1 MTTSGDQ
8 PASRLKRAVGWARK
22 APAKRVGT
30 PVGAVALAISGA
42 FGGWAPVQTSY
53 DEATFGEAVETG
65 PLDVSFERIRAI
77 DTMSPFA
84 SPDEGNRLLVVV
96 ATVRNP
102 TDEPVHHITLTQE
115 MDIEVAGA
123 ELAEERPRV
132 LRMNDFSSLSEL
144 QPGLDYEIGIVLE
157 TVGEQVPSEVEIG
170 LPGYT
175 WREDSFTPGLFEWK
189 DPEIIARGTFP
200 VKDVPDQPESG
211 EDQ

>member
-65 PLDVSFERIRAI
+65 PLDVSVERIRAI

-123 ELAEERPRV
+123 ERDAVGLGDLARRE
-132 LRMNDFSSLSEL
+132 
-144 QPGLDYEIGIVLE
+144 PGEAL
-157 TVGEQVPSEVEIG
+157 VGQDAIG
-170 LPGYT
+170 LGVAH
-175 WREDSFTPGLFEWK
+175 E
-189 DPEIIARGTFP
+189 
-200 VKDVPDQPESG
+200 
-211 EDQ
+211 